1 MNRFFFKTITVLLAC
16 LVIVALGIAPLLSGC
31 SSQDRDVSNVLFDF
45 EHDSDLDRLSW
56 KCGSLYSR
64 SRGYQSSG
72 EFALKVEMYPSARW
86 PGFGFGV
93 KDGWAGYRQ
102 LSLVVFNP
110 AESAINMTCR
120 IDDSR
125 RNPPYEDRV
134 NHRVTLKPGTN
145 FLHFDLK
152 QLRTSGTKRALRLED
167 VCCFLM
173 FVHSPPERLTIF
185 VDDIV
190 LE

>member
-1 MNRFFFKTITVLLAC
+1 MNCFFVKIRTFLLTSSLIA
-16 LVIVALGIAPLLSGC
+16 AFGIILLPPGC
-31 SSQDRDVSNVLFDF
+31 SSQDRDAKVLFDF

-64 SRGYQSSG
+64 SREYQSSG
-72 EFALKVEMYPSARW
+72 EFALKVEMYPSAQW

-93 KDGWAGYRQ
+93 RDGWEGYRQ
-102 LSLVVFNP
+102 LSLAVFNP
-110 AESAINMTCR
+110 SDSEITMTCR

-125 RNPPYEDRV
+125 HNPPYEDRV

-145 FLHFDLK
+145 FLHFDLE

-167 VCCFLM
+167 ICCFLM
-173 FVHSPPERLTIF
+173 FVHSPPERLAIF
-185 VDDIV
+185 VDDII